1 MSAVTLA
8 DLGARLEKAADIFV
22 FTHEVADGDA
32 LGSMVALVIYLRG
45 LGKRVY
51 AFVPGR
57 VQANYRFLGTD
68 ELLNTLPEGEARAM
82 VHSRSVTCLSADA
95 ADVDRLAQWKDLF
108 LSGAERLVVDHHAS
122 NEGFGDAF
130 YVDGTSSSCCEVLL
144 ALFTAMG
151 HGPVDTRIATA
162 LYAGL
167 AADTGSF
174 QYANTTATSLMHA
187 AQLVDLGASPEA
199 ISRSVNE
206 SRPYSALRLV
216 AASVTDSR
224 LLYSGQV
231 VLSHVTRRM
240 LEEAGCDE
248 EDTEGVTNELRK
260 IAGTRVVIVLKESS
274 DGTIKVSLRGKYGF
288 DVKRIALAFGGGGH
302 VLAAGCTIQGS
313 LEQAEASVLAELDK
327 YM

>member
-8 DLGARLEKAADIFV
+8 DLGARLEKASDVFV

-32 LGSMVALVIYLRG
+32 LGSMVALVLYLRA
-45 LGKRVY
+45 LGKQVY

-57 VQANYRFLGTD
+57 VQASYRFLGTD
-68 ELLNTLPEGEARAM
+68 ELLNTITEGEAWEV
-82 VHSRSVTCLSADA
+82 VHSRKVTCLSADA
-95 ADVDRLAQWKDLF
+95 ADIDRLAEWKNLF
-108 LSGAERLVVDHHAS
+108 LAGTDRLVVDHHAS

-144 ALFTAMG
+144 ALFTVLG
-151 HGPVDTRIATA
+151 HGPVDARVATA

-174 QYANTTATSLMHA
+174 QYANTTAASLMHA
-187 AQLVDLGASPEA
+187 AQLVELGASPED
-199 ISRSVNE
+199 ISRNVNE
-206 SRPYSALRLV
+206 SRPYSTLKLT
-216 AASVTDSR
+216 AASVMDSR

-231 VLSHVTRRM
+231 VLAHVTRRM
-240 LEEAGCDE
+240 LEEAGCDD

-274 DGTIKVSLRGKYGF
+274 DGTVKVSLRGKYGF

-302 VLAAGCTIQGS
+302 VLAAGCTIRGTIQR
-313 LEQAEASVLAELDK
+313 AEADVLAELDK
-327 YM
+327 YI